1 MTRKL
6 MAVIALLIGELLLG
20 SNARADV
27 IGVGTSAFPASSTVI
42 DFTGLPNG
50 LEVNGL
56 TVSGVGF
63 DYTVN
68 GAPVNG
74 AVIIDAGVG
83 TTNNISPPYIRGRF
97 PLFTGTGI
105 LGITLPSPVNLF
117 GYGFAVSARG
127 GGVFPFPNLTSVS
140 AFSGNT
146 LLGSVSFTGNPDTGD
161 PLSNVSGG
169 FAGILSTTAF
179 NRVALTFLFEPT
191 AISPPAWIISDSHP
205 SQSHPPSSRFS
216 LLVL

>member
-6 MAVIALLIGELLLG
+6 LAVIALLMGGLLLG

-68 GAPVNG
+68 GSPVNG
-74 AVIIDAGVG
+74 AFAIIDAGGG
-83 TTNNISPPYIRGRF
+83 TTNNISPPNIRGRF
-97 PLFTGTGI
+97 PLFTGTG
-105 LGITLPSPVNLF
+105 
-117 GYGFAVSARG
+117 
-127 GGVFPFPNLTSVS
+127 
-140 AFSGNT
+140 
-146 LLGSVSFTGNPDTGD
+146 
-161 PLSNVSGG
+161 
-169 FAGILSTTAF
+169 
-179 NRVALTFLFEPT
+179 
-191 AISPPAWIISDSHP
+191 
-205 SQSHPPSSRFS
+205 
-216 LLVL
+216 